1 MQFLLLLLV
10 FCFSLVEIKALQMGS
25 FVSSDQSKTVFRV
38 YATSAQK
45 VELFLYA
52 SETGPVASVVP
63 MKPYQGKTDSD
74 LNHQVAKHTWE
85 ATVSGD
91 VTGTW
96 YKFRAVGNNGL
107 DYQMVGQ
114 EVATRYRNAH
124 AFLFHPEFGYMV
136 DTTADGYKENPGTV
150 LQRRT
155 VGDQVHFSLK
165 EGAFSDYALEV
176 VPEGE
181 FPNRVNDLA
190 VSDPYCYQLNLENN
204 RCQVVSF
211 GKEFSLANRPAKPG
225 LKKGHTIHEVHIKDL
240 TYLLPGIP
248 EGIRGT
254 YKALSHPRTLKLLK
268 DMFVTTIEFLPL
280 HAFDRNAAPPGEINY
295 WGYMTKSFFAMH
307 EAYASEPLKSR
318 EEFRDAVDALHK
330 IGVSVVLDVVYNH
343 TSEGDH
349 RGPVVSHKNLARDDY
364 FRMWNAKKGFYLNTA
379 GCGNVMASEKPV
391 TRKLILDS
399 LKFFYE
405 VYGVDG
411 FRFDLAAAIDKE
423 TLVLARKMLGEDALL
438 SGEPWVAE
446 GNPQWMRGDLNE
458 IRLGKW
464 NDQFRKAIKG
474 GGGSPGFMNGEGNAE
489 IMKILVRGEHSDFG
503 GSGSYIDTSWGNS
516 HPEGTINEIEVH
528 DGPTLRDWLA
538 TYQLSESEIHARMRV
553 AHTLLL
559 TSVHTPILHFGQEFA
574 RTKNGH
580 NNSYN
585 QDNKINWIDYNLM
598 KTNQS
603 LNDFTVGLKRL
614 RSHYDAFHFS
624 NRIVDDRIWFFE
636 ARQNQSNAFAYK
648 IKGTTHQFLVLVN
661 GSVAS
666 GADFDLPEGVWDIV
680 SDGQRLEDRGL
691 GKVTNQHY
699 FVHPSQAIILRQ
711 KI

>member
-1 MQFLLLLLV
+1 MQYLLFLLV
-10 FCFSLVEIKALQMGS
+10 FCICLVDLAALQMGS
-25 FVSSDQSKTVFRV
+25 FVSSDQNKTIFRV
-38 YATSAQK
+38 YATNANK
-45 VELFLYA
+45 VELYLYT
-52 SETGPVASVVP
+52 SETGPVAQVVP
-63 MKPYQGKTDSD
+63 MKPYNGKTETEID
-74 LNHQVAKHTWE
+74 HQVSKNTWE
-85 ATVSGD
+85 VS
-91 VTGTW
+91 VSQNLAGTW
-96 YKFRAVGNNGL
+96 YKYRAEGNNGL
-107 DYQMVGQ
+107 DYTIQGN
-114 EVATRYRNAH
+114 EVVTKYRNAH

-136 DTTADGYKENPGTV
+136 DTTASGYMDKPGAI
-150 LQRRT
+150 LKRKPS
-155 VGDQVHFSLK
+155 GDQVYFSLTQ
-165 EGAFSDYALEV
+165 GNFSDYALEV

-181 FPNRVNDLA
+181 FPNRINALA

-211 GKEFSLANRPAKPG
+211 GSEFEMSARPAKPG
-225 LKKGHTIHEVHIKDL
+225 LKKGQTIHEVHIKDL

-248 EGIRGT
+248 ESIRGT
-254 YKALSHPRTLKLLK
+254 YKAVTHPKTLKLLK
-268 DMFVTTIEFLPL
+268 DMHVTTIEFLPL
-280 HAFDRNAAPPGEINY
+280 HAFDRHAAPPGEINY

-318 EEFRDAVDALHK
+318 IEFKDAIDALHK

-364 FRMWNAKKGFYLNTA
+364 FRMWNPKKGFYLNTA

-423 TLVLARKMLGEDALL
+423 TLVLARRMLGEEALL

-446 GNPQWMRGDLNE
+446 GSPQWMRGDLND

-464 NDQFRKAIKG
+464 NDQYRKAIKG
-474 GGGSPGFMNGEGNAE
+474 GGGATGFMNGEANAE
-489 IMKILVRGEHSDFG
+489 VMKILVRGEHSDFG
-503 GSGSYIDTSWGNS
+503 GSGSYINTNWGNA

-538 TYQLSESEIHARMRV
+538 TYQLSEAEIHARMRV

-574 RTKNGH
+574 RSKNGH
-580 NNSYN
+580 TNSYN
-585 QDNKINWIDYNLM
+585 QDNEINWIDYSLM
-598 KTNQS
+598 QTNKE

-614 RSHYDAFHFS
+614 RTHYDAFHFS
-624 NRIVDDRIWFFE
+624 DRIVDDRIWFFE
-636 ARQNQSNAFAYK
+636 PRQNHSQAFAYK
-648 IKGTTHQFLVLVN
+648 LRGTTHQFLILVN
-661 GSVAS
+661 GSTTS
-666 GADFDLPEGVWDIV
+666 GTDFDLPVGVWDVV
-680 SDGQRLEDRGL
+680 SNGSQVEDRGL

-699 FVHPSQAIILRQ
+699 FVHPSQSVILRQ